1 MKSLKL
7 TSAKTGTGSTAG
19 LGYGVW
25 GSNWSYNY
33 YPKTGAYTYVHLV
46 DRWGNVFDK
55 VFFVGPQDYAE
66 IKSQSNGN
74 GYTLIEDGGSGIDTL
89 SLNAAG
95 YEILT
100 DNDSTLENGVYR
112 TTGNTIRIKTG
123 AANTSCSIKMTDKAT
138 NSSTATL
145 VSDENGI
152 ITLSIEDTA
161 YKSGVYTF
169 MLDGTEINLYDGVE
183 TSKYITEV
191 YSDEAEEGEVARLTI
206 ITTGEV
212 SKTRI
217 TDADGNTI
225 TNNVYTER
233 EDGTREFVFE
243 RKLAAGT
250 YSYKIEAKSG
260 KVWYDE
266 GKTGVLTFTEKVLA
280 SGVIKAAEY
289 DAATGLCRVTVEGRA
304 GKVQIVSADG
314 STRTYT
320 RYHKSVTNITSYDAN
335 GAEVNDTSREL
346 DTEVWTLN
354 VKLTGTNYTV
364 AGKFEAGWNRT
375 DTATKEL
382 VINK

>member
-191 YSDEAEEGEVARLTI
+191 YSDEAEEGEVARLTV

-233 EDGTREFVFE
+233 CRFCSSLLQTCR
-243 RKLAAGT
+243 LLC
-250 YSYKIEAKSG
+250 S
-260 KVWYDE
+260 
-266 GKTGVLTFTEKVLA
+266 
-280 SGVIKAAEY
+280 
-289 DAATGLCRVTVEGRA
+289 LCR
-304 GKVQIVSADG
+304 
-314 STRTYT
+314 
-320 RYHKSVTNITSYDAN
+320 
-335 GAEVNDTSREL
+335 
-346 DTEVWTLN
+346 
-354 VKLTGTNYTV
+354 
-364 AGKFEAGWNRT
+364 
-375 DTATKEL
+375 
-382 VINK
+382 